1 MISATRVG
9 WLIFYWVNM
18 ILHTPL
24 QPFDVGVDAAQFGR
38 DLDALRAMLEAL
50 SAADAVV
57 RLAQGRDGL
66 VV

>member
-1 MISATRVG
+1 
-9 WLIFYWVNM
+9 M
-18 ILHTPL
+18 ILHTSL

-50 SAADAVV
+50 AAADAVV